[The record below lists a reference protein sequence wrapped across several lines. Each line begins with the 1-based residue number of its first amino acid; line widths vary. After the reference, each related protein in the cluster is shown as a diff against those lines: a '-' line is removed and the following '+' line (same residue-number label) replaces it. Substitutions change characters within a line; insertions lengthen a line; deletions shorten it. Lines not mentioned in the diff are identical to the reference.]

1 MVPVMG
7 LALYNFAPHHRPAAW
22 LITSLIDTEAYVA
35 AAVRLDSRVLVY
47 LSLTLI
53 ASTAW
58 SGVSVLGGALLWYF
72 AAMIGVAVLLTFRRL
87 SLGPLFSLGGRFLAA
102 PVLDNTGTAAV
113 LLSVALAAAAAGA
126 LLRERNVPVSGIE
139 HWWLG
144 DRSVFQPCPANCVAL
159 DGRLGLG
166 LGAAGPFGGV
176 FYGLACRGAAVPLSA
191 GSSGRPGRLR

>member
-72 AAMIGVAVLLTFRRL
+72 AALIGVAVLLTFRSAFTGSAL
-87 SLGPLFSLGGRFLAA
+87 QLGWKVSRRTGAGQYRDSSGAAFRRAGR
-102 PVLDNTGTAAV
+102 GRRRR
-113 LLSVALAAAAAGA
+113 AAAGTECSREWHRA
-126 LLRERNVPVSGIE
+126 LVVG
-139 HWWLG
+139 H
-144 DRSVFQPCPANCVAL
+144 RSVFQPCPANCVAL